1 MGVVAFVSTNADNLL
16 VLASLRS
23 AGSVSRR
30 SLSLGYLL
38 GLAGVLLLV
47 LMVAGL
53 SRLIPVH
60 LVGFLGVVPIA
71 FGIRQLAAPD
81 AGEAEA
87 PLANGTRGE
96 VALVASFQI
105 ASSGDIIAVAAPLLA
120 ESAVVPP
127 LHDRRRR
134 LRPRQHPPRLNQG
147 DVPAETTQLPNPP
160 SPRPN
165 PHRGTFLPNRRGH
178 RAVRQE
184 RPRWRVAVGGRGVA
198 GLGTFGRNVPVVQP
212 PGASWRVRAAVMAS
226 R

>member
-96 VALVASFQI
+96 VALVASLQV
-105 ASSGDIIAVAAPLLA
+105 ASSGDTIAVAAPLLA
-120 ESAVVPP
+120 ESAVVPGLFTLAAFTSTGIAWLP
-127 LHDRRRR
+127 LVDAVSRVGA
-134 LRPRQHPPRLNQG
+134 LRIFLERHAPRAAPL
-147 DVPAETTQLPNPP
+147 LMI
-160 SPRPN
+160 
-165 PHRGTFLPNRRGH
+165 
-178 RAVRQE
+178 
-184 RPRWRVAVGGRGVA
+184 AVGA
-198 GLGTFGRNVPVVQP
+198 YILANTLPD
-212 PGASWRVRAAVMAS
+212 
-226 R
+226 